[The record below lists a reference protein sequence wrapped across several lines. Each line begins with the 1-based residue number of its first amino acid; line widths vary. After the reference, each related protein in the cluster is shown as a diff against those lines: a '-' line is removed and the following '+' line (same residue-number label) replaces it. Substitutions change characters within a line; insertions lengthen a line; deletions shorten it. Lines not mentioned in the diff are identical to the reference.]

1 MLASSESLISELNRL
16 HAYVSRVLERGEA
29 AGDDRL
35 VLLGVG
41 QGQRNVETLAKLGP
55 LGDLEK
61 RLAALEGSTGTGTST
76 GAPHGDAR

>member
-1 MLASSESLISELNRL
+1 MLASSESLIAEMNRL
-16 HAYVSRVLERGEA
+16 HAYVSRVLERGEK

-55 LGDLEK
+55 LGDIEQ
-61 RLAALEGSTGTGTST
+61 RLRALEERSTDRGEGS
-76 GAPHGDAR
+76 R